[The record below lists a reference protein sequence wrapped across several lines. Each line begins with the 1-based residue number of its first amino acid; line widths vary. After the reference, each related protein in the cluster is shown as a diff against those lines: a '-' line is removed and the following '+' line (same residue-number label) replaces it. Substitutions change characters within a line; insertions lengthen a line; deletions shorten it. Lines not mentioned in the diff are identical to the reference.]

1 MQASNPSTAARFSE
15 IRSLSLLMLF
25 SAFMRF
31 VAAMDDSA
39 IVAFIDSFSA
49 SRLNGRRRLPFLSFF
64 FRSRSL
70 SLSLS
75 LSLEEDP
82 KNEPEDDERLW
93 SVLE

>member
-75 LSLEEDP
+75 LEEDP